1 MSNCIPS
8 KTLSNARKYY
18 DNNRR
23 RRPGGGKNWKRVLI
37 AFGDIQDNNLSPMT
51 AKEARDR
58 VSRWSGWA
66 EFADALE
73 CLEREAQA
81 QAASRQRPQ
90 KSDAPPPPLASPAVS
105 SAQNAKHQRIDERMK
120 RRMRD
125 AGYSPTEPTFD
136 DVTSHEQWERKSI
149 EWERWQ
155 DELKRQQK
163 IDFEEY
169 HDDYVSD
176 GSNVHSYYMDRWGN
190 AYTSKEGRLEGVA
203 QILAKQGY
211 VNEGLIS
218 DLLDLARSE
227 KSPRRK
233 INWLRAAKAL
243 GSDSP
248 EVSSV
253 TPMTT
258 YQAMVERDRG
268 YDVKRWWSIVENLET
283 VDRMK
288 KYK

>member
-8 KTLSNARKYY
+8 RTLSNARKYY
-18 DNNRR
+18 DTNRR
-23 RRPGGGKNWKRVLI
+23 RKPGGGKNWKRVLI
-37 AFGDIQDNNLSPMT
+37 AFGDMQDGNLSPMT

-58 VSRWSGWA
+58 VSRWRGWA

-81 QAASRQRPQ
+81 QAASRPKSQ
-90 KSDAPPPPLASPAVS
+90 KSAPPPLAPAPAVS
-105 SAQNAKHQRIDERMK
+105 SAQDAKHRRIDERMA
-120 RRMRD
+120 RRMRA
-125 AGYSPTEPTFD
+125 AGYSPTEPSFD
-136 DVTSHEQWERKSI
+136 DVTSHEQWERKSA

-203 QILAKQGY
+203 KILAKQGY

-218 DLLDLARSE
+218 ELLGLARSE
-227 KSPRRK
+227 KSPRK
-233 INWLRAAKAL
+233 KMNWLRAAKAL
-243 GSDSP
+243 GAKDS
-248 EVSSV
+248 EVGNV
-253 TPMTT
+253 TAMTT

-268 YDVKRWWSIVENLET
+268 YDVKRWWTIVENLET

-288 KYK
+288 KYR